1 MLICRVFVEIEA
13 IFHLSLASKGVVNIN
28 VTIEVL
34 TIVSP
39 SSLLWSLRWLFMPT
53 LEVKC
58 SFLSLASLCRWQS
71 WKVWSEWKWKVKWK
85 LEDFGNHCVLYPEL
99 YQIEQA
105 AFRDNDFT
113 MTIDIWAWLGLPLGR
128 KIIKQK
134 FSDWKPVW
142 SRRLLGQ
149 SNTEFLRI
157 SASSS

>member
-1 MLICRVFVEIEA
+1 MLICRIFVKIEA
-13 IFHLSLASKGVVNIN
+13 IFHLSLASKVVANIN
-28 VTIEVL
+28 VTIGVL
-34 TIVSP
+34 TIISP

-53 LEVKC
+53 LELKC
-58 SFLSLASLCRWQS
+58 SFLSLASLYL
-71 WKVWSEWKWKVKWK
+71 E
-85 LEDFGNHCVLYPEL
+85 LEDFGNHCILYPEL

-113 MTIDIWAWLGLPLGR
+113 MTIAIWAWLGLLLGR
-128 KIIKQK
+128 KVIKQK

-142 SRRLLGQ
+142 CRRLLGQ